1 MKVLHNLGNPVQ
13 SSKLALAETE
23 SPYNNALTEGD
34 IMASLYKR
42 AEMAYWGYTGKWNGR
57 LVTDSKSDGSGD
69 GIHLSALDDGNPNLL
84 TGYTSPFST

>member
-1 MKVLHNLGNPVQ
+1 MRHQKKGSNRRFEIEGGEGSNQEMKVLHNLGNPVQ

-42 AEMAYWGYTGKWNGR
+42 AEMAY
-57 LVTDSKSDGSGD
+57 
-69 GIHLSALDDGNPNLL
+69 
-84 TGYTSPFST
+84 

>member
-1 MKVLHNLGNPVQ
+1 MGAGGGSNQEMKVLHNLGNPVQ

-42 AEMAYWGYTGKWNGR
+42 AEMAY
-57 LVTDSKSDGSGD
+57 
-69 GIHLSALDDGNPNLL
+69 
-84 TGYTSPFST
+84 